1 MTVAARKRPA
11 KLTYQGSVKNVWQS
25 PEGDDKLWFEY
36 TDDYSVFDWGKM
48 PDTIARKGAS
58 LACLGAFFFEA
69 MAAPTFWQK
78 LKTAPALKKFDQ
90 DWLAQRFE
98 HSVYSGKDG
107 LIQAGLPSHFLRL
120 TDGSAGKLSLL
131 QLEGRD
137 HKKVYSEI
145 HGETDGKTD
154 GKTLGND
161 HGKKQEPLFLEV
173 KEAKVGH
180 PNRHTVL
187 GKELYFYPTSSLV
200 KDSTSGLALIPLEIV
215 FRFGMPE
222 GSSLKSRLIKNPAYL
237 SELGL
242 TEMPSEGQWFA
253 HPVLEFFTKL
263 ETKDRLLSFQEAST
277 MAGLTAEHFENMV
290 ELSLAIALALYVI
303 FGDKGIELW
312 DGKVEM
318 LLDGRA
324 KSAARS
330 ILLADSIGPD
340 ELRLLYK
347 GQHLSKEII
356 RIYYR
361 GSKWEKAVK
370 ESQEICQQKG
380 IADWKE
386 YCHKHYGLSPEP
398 LSHSFKAAIDKL
410 YCVLLNHVS
419 GVTVFDEC
427 PDIDSFLLELKT
439 ALIRGGVK

>member
-11 KLTYQGSVKNVWQS
+11 NLIYQGSVKNVWQS
-25 PEGDDKLWFEY
+25 PDGDHRLWFEY

-48 PDTIARKGAS
+48 PDTIASKGAS
-58 LACLGAFFFEA
+58 LTCLGAFFFEA
-69 MAAPTFWQK
+69 LAAPEFWQK
-78 LKTAPALKKFDQ
+78 LKSAPALKRFDQ
-90 DWLAQRFE
+90 DWLAERFE
-98 HSVYSGKDG
+98 HEVFSGKDG
-107 LIQAGLPSHFLRL
+107 LASGGLPSHFLRL
-120 TDGSAGKLSLL
+120 TDGSPGKLDLAS
-131 QLEGRD
+131 G
-137 HKKVYSEI
+137 SA
-145 HGETDGKTD
+145 G
-154 GKTLGND
+154 
-161 HGKKQEPLFLEV
+161 PLFLEV

-180 PNRHTVL
+180 PQRHSVL
-187 GKELYFYPTSSLV
+187 GKELYFYPTSSIV
-200 KDSTSGLALIPLEIV
+200 KDSPSGLALIPLEIV
-215 FRFGMPE
+215 FRFGMPQ
-222 GSSLKSRLIKNPAYL
+222 GSSLKSRLAKNPAYL

-242 TEMPSEGQWFA
+242 DAMPVEGQWFA

-263 ETKDRLLSFQEAST
+263 ESKDRLLSFQEAST
-277 MAGLTAEHFENMV
+277 MACLTPEHFEVMV
-290 ELSLAIALALYVI
+290 ELSLAIALALYVL

-324 KSAARS
+324 ESAVRS

-370 ESQEICQQKG
+370 ESQDICQAKG
-380 IADWKE
+380 IADWKD
-386 YCHKHYGLSPEP
+386 YCLTHYGLNPEP
-398 LSHSFKAAIDKL
+398 LSASFKAAMDKL

-419 GVTVFDEC
+419 GVTVFGDC
-427 PDIDSFLLELKT
+427 PDIDGFLLQLESALKN
-439 ALIRGGVK
+439 GGF